1 MSWRRWLRLIAR
13 GFGGSTGCSLC
24 RSTLGFFLGA
34 ASSFFRLTLRHLLS
48 GALSGFLLCAHL
60 LFFSAACL
68 FLGLALGHF
77 LRTAFGLLLGTHL
90 LLLLGAASSFFCLT
104 LRHFLSGALCGFLLG
119 THLLFLGSTSGIF
132 LLTLHSGGLRLLAGT
147 FGVCGGLLSS
157 DFLLHGNGLSFLPRF
172 FTLGGG
178 LLGLHA
184 LLCCL
189 QRLLLSFS
197 GRGCLL
203 CGHPLSSSL
212 QRD

>member
-1 MSWRRWLRLIAR
+1 MSWRRWLRLIAC
-13 GFGGSTGCSLC
+13 GFGGSTGSSLC
-24 RSTLGFFLGA
+24 RGTLGFFLGA
-34 ASSFFRLTLRHLLS
+34 ARSFFRLPLRHLLS

-60 LFFSAACL
+60 LFFSAAGL

-90 LLLLGAASSFFCLT
+90 LFFGAASSL
-104 LRHFLSGALCGFLLG
+104 
-119 THLLFLGSTSGIF
+119 F
-132 LLTLHSGGLRLLAGT
+132 LLTLHGGGLRLLAGT

-157 DFLLHGNGLSFLPRF
+157 DFLLHGNGLCFQTRF
-172 FTLGGG
+172 FTLGGS

-197 GRGCLL
+197 GRSCLL
-203 CGHPLSSSL
+203 CGHLLSSSL